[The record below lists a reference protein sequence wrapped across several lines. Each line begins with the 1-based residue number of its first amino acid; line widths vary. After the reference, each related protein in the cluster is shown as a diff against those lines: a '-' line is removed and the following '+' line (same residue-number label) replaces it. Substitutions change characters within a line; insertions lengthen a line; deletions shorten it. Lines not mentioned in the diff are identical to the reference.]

1 MTIATRVKR
10 LLHGLRRSPLHPQWI
25 AYRLISRS
33 AREVNTLLRGRIVN
47 VGSGSDVDWLL
58 IPDASQHITVDYP
71 ETGARLYG
79 AKPHIWGD
87 AQQLPLASNCS
98 DTVLLLEVAEH
109 LPHPDRAFKECARIL
124 KPGGRLVVSTP
135 FLYPEHDLP
144 YDYHRWTSAG
154 LEAALT
160 ESGLQIQRLEA
171 LGTPPQT
178 AGMLLC
184 VAFAKLVLDWLERR
198 SPLLVLAPV
207 VVLSIPLVN
216 IASEL
221 LGHAASPSGFMAK
234 GLLAVAEKPLR
245 QQ

>member
-1 MTIATRVKR
+1 MTIAAHAKR
-10 LLHGLRRSPLHPQWI
+10 LLYRLRRTPLHPQWI

-33 AREVNTLLRGRIVN
+33 NRVVNTLLRGRVVN
-47 VGSGSDVDWLL
+47 VGSGPDVSWLL
-58 IPDASQHITVDYP
+58 IPEASQHITIDFP

-79 AKPHIWGD
+79 TKPHIWGD
-87 AQQLPLASNCS
+87 AQQLPLASSCS

-109 LPHPDRAFKECARIL
+109 LPHPDRAFKECARVL

-144 YDYHRWTSAG
+144 YDYHRWTSVG
-154 LEAALT
+154 LKSALT
-160 ESGLQIQRLEA
+160 ENGLHVQQLRA

-198 SPLLVLAPV
+198 SPLLVLTPLI
-207 VVLSIPLVN
+207 VLLIPMVNLV
-216 IASEL
+216 SEL

-234 GLLAVAEKPLR
+234 GLLAVAEKPFGE
-245 QQ
+245 